1 MVWFLVPRTANSF
14 DYDPMR
20 NQWIVA
26 DFNTANLQ
34 LGVLGSVDIWRESL
48 IFQFIIQ
55 KHRFVRNH
63 YIQWVEQILKS
74 NVNRAYRSGREQRKK
89 TL

>member
-1 MVWFLVPRTANSF
+1 MPFTQIFLHSRIRRHVQQLVLRTANSF

-34 LGVLGSVDIWRESL
+34 LGGLGGSVMKIDLHELFFSL
-48 IFQFIIQ
+48 CLQE
-55 KHRFVRNH
+55 
-63 YIQWVEQILKS
+63 YLK
-74 NVNRAYRSGREQRKK
+74 
-89 TL
+89 

>member
-34 LGVLGSVDIWRESL
+34 LGVLVAHSIL
-48 IFQFIIQ
+48 ILGLGKAI
-55 KHRFVRNH
+55 
-63 YIQWVEQILKS
+63 
-74 NVNRAYRSGREQRKK
+74 SGHMQGAHAQE
-89 TL
+89 